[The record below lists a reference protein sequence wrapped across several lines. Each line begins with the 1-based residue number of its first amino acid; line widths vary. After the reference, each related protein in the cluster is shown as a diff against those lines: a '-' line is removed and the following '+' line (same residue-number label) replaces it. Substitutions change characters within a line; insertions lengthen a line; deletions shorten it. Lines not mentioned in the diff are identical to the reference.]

1 MKFLKVIVLSL
12 FVGGSQLIAAT
23 DRCADAFW
31 ANMQLSFTGQNV
43 AIEVDTNQ
51 QPWVLRLP
59 EGIPQSDRPVWE
71 LRLKLMIEL
80 VNSGTFNKSDAQLRF
95 ISQEIH
101 FYKLS
106 NASLR
111 EQVRYSK
118 DIASGLAISNSEVWK
133 ELMTT
138 IVHLR
143 RLKNNMSSTSPEL

>member
-12 FVGGSQLIAAT
+12 LVGGSQLIAAT

-43 AIEVDTNQ
+43 AIEVDTKQ
-51 QPWVLRLP
+51 QPWILRLP

-71 LRLKLMIEL
+71 LRFKLMIEL
-80 VNSGTFNKSDAQLRF
+80 VKSETFNPSDAQLRF
-95 ISQEIH
+95 ISQEIN

-106 NASLR
+106 DSNLR

-118 DIASGLAISNSEVWK
+118 DIAAGLAISNSEVWK
-133 ELMTT
+133 ELITT
-138 IVHLR
+138 IAQLR
-143 RLKNNMSSTSPEL
+143 SLKNNKSSTSPEL